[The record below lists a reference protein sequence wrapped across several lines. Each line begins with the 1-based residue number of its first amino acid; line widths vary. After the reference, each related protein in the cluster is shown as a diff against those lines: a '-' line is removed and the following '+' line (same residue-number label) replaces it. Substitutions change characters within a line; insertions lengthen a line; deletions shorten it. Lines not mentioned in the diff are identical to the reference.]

1 MYLIVGLV
9 LLFLAI
15 AAFIVM
21 RNRRGVDSD
30 DDIYFEQ
37 SDDHSVAHVD
47 RVPSVASSTDEPPQ
61 EDEISIEKTFQLSD
75 SGWESGQSTEVSVSQ
90 VDDLTEY
97 KVYKQFG
104 YYDKAAASLN
114 GYLLL
119 QDVKPKELVFELC
132 GMYLES
138 GDLDNFVQALDV
150 YNDQFATDEL
160 EEVVKMG
167 FEVEPNNLALRVF
180 AEEKFGW
187 DPDKIAQDI
196 VKEDGLHIHMFEE
209 DHHDEAVVDDN
220 PEEIT
225 NNFQAAKKE
234 DMAVAASKAGGV
246 RRIRGSRRLV
256 QGFERIFD
264 ITPDERETIIA
275 FSSGEKVVRLL
286 SKELDYHSMNGLYN
300 RVITSSKRPAN
311 VIIDALDTD
320 FSNGNIVNY
329 ADHLWGLYSVLGK
342 YGRQVKEKMLG
353 WGYTLGEHP
362 VFSELEESPDEV
374 SLKNIGVKYGYIEGR
389 ASAVKSK
396 MLPLVTED
404 IPVSGGYS
412 TDEVGGILQTA
423 EAQLMYGQ
431 VDEAISTLEDGVD
444 KFSQESQ
451 LYTVLLDLYERSE
464 SWKRFEDFDIKVRSS
479 GIELPH
485 ETAVAIS
492 NLRQKMNERRA

>member
-21 RNRRGVDSD
+21 RNRREVDSD

-37 SDDHSVAHVD
+37 SDDHSVANVD
-47 RVPSVASSTDEPPQ
+47 RAPSVASSTDEPPQ

-209 DHHDEAVVDDN
+209 EHHDETVIDDN

-225 NNFQAAKKE
+225 K
-234 DMAVAASKAGGV
+234 
-246 RRIRGSRRLV
+246 I
-256 QGFERIFD
+256 
-264 ITPDERETIIA
+264 
-275 FSSGEKVVRLL
+275 
-286 SKELDYHSMNGLYN
+286 
-300 RVITSSKRPAN
+300 
-311 VIIDALDTD
+311 
-320 FSNGNIVNY
+320 
-329 ADHLWGLYSVLGK
+329 
-342 YGRQVKEKMLG
+342 
-353 WGYTLGEHP
+353 
-362 VFSELEESPDEV
+362 
-374 SLKNIGVKYGYIEGR
+374 GR
-389 ASAVKSK
+389 AHV
-396 MLPLVTED
+396 
-404 IPVSGGYS
+404 
-412 TDEVGGILQTA
+412 
-423 EAQLMYGQ
+423 
-431 VDEAISTLEDGVD
+431 
-444 KFSQESQ
+444 
-451 LYTVLLDLYERSE
+451 
-464 SWKRFEDFDIKVRSS
+464 
-479 GIELPH
+479 
-485 ETAVAIS
+485 
-492 NLRQKMNERRA
+492 